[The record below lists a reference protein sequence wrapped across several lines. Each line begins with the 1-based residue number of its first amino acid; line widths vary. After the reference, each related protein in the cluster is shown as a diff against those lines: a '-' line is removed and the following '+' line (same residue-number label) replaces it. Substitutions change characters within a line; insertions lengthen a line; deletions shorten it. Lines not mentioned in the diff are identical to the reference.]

1 MNTVLR
7 LLMKLSFSN
16 ILLYL
21 VSLTTVW
28 GQVSS
33 PNRFSLK
40 SAGDGEVSYFDD
52 GFSSNVV
59 AEIRLMGDSLT
70 WFGTGRGLSMHDGR
84 AAYTYQ
90 STTDSIVDIFNNP
103 SAITNALP
111 AGGVS
116 AIASSND
123 SLVVAFAG
131 DDNDTPIGLGLAIA
145 PDAGSWYDTPP
156 TTVLEFNF
164 QWDSLGV
171 DTSGGVYFGFDSQYE
186 PGSGYSGSFMVL
198 SPINE
203 SDKMALLDSIQ
214 ANTVI
219 KIRNNNS
226 SRVLFFTVQS
236 VSEFGAGQVQLIISP
251 GTINY
256 TSAYDKGFFNNE
268 SVVFG
273 IAKATKAI
281 QWKYL
286 PQPVD
291 NEADI
296 EVPFGEGYFWQL
308 PVTVPQ
314 ANVTY
319 DASISGKYLWVASW
333 AGGLRRYDLS
343 ISLRKP
349 QNIPMPMDW
358 QNALSTCQDSAFV
371 DTSSR
376 ITGDEIPVLKNY
388 YLNPRDP
395 ADGGNHNHKAFS
407 VFAYENRVWVGTAN
421 GINKGTLIEEIT
433 EISPNE
439 YEILSCIE
447 WEHYKYPTSGISG
460 NFVVGLAKQ
469 IWRGQTTI
477 WAATVSTGE
486 EGEMQ
491 GLSYSRDDGISWQTT
506 LIGERVY
513 NIDAKDSLVFVATSS
528 GLWKSLDGEN
538 WARFDPAIEMS
549 LLNQRQILTN
559 TVYAVNIDD
568 RDTIPKLWIGTP
580 DGVGLAPDVQ
590 GSTWEIFQAN
600 HDPAEVYAYPNPFSP
615 LSHNQLDNDGY
626 VRFHLGNIVNKEVKL
641 DIFNFGMEKVYS
653 ETYNLNSYYG
663 ALKWDGRDMAGNH
676 VANGVYFIRLNFSS
690 SRNQSPGDNWT
701 KLIVVK

>member
-1 MNTVLR
+1 MR
-7 LLMKLSFSN
+7 LLFNSS
-16 ILLYL
+16 LLYL
-21 VSLTTVW
+21 ITLTLIY
-28 GQVSS
+28 GQFHTS
-33 PNRFSLK
+33 PSRFSLK

-52 GFSSNVV
+52 GFASNVV

-70 WFGTGRGLSMHDGR
+70 WFGTGQGLSIHDGNS
-84 AAYTYQ
+84 AFTYQ
-90 STTDSIVDIFNNP
+90 STTDSIVDVFSNP
-103 SAITNALP
+103 SAVTNMLP
-111 AGGVS
+111 YGGVS
-116 AIASSND
+116 AIASSSD

-131 DDNDTPIGLGLAIA
+131 DDNDTPIGLGIAIA
-145 PDAGSWYDTPP
+145 PAAGSWYETPP
-156 TTVLEFNF
+156 SEVMVFNF
-164 QWDSLGV
+164 QWDSLAT
-171 DTSGGVYFGFDSQYE
+171 DTANGVYFGFDSEYQ
-186 PGSGYSGSFMVL
+186 PGTGYNGSFLVL
-198 SPINE
+198 SPSTELDRNT
-203 SDKMALLDSIQ
+203 LLDSIQ
-214 ANTVI
+214 TNTVI
-219 KIRNNNS
+219 KISNGTS
-226 SRVLFFTVQS
+226 SRVLYFTVQS
-236 VSEFGAGQVQLIISP
+236 VSEFGVGQIQLIIVP
-251 GTINY
+251 GSISFI
-256 TSAYDKGFFNNE
+256 SAYDKGFFNYE
-268 SVVFG
+268 SIELG
-273 IAKATKAI
+273 ITKATKAI

-286 PQPVD
+286 AQPID

-349 QNIPMPMDW
+349 QNIPMPLDS

-371 DTSSR
+371 DTLSK

-407 VFAYENRVWVGTAN
+407 VLAYEDRVWVGTAN
-421 GINKGTLIEEIT
+421 GINKGKLIEEIIQ
-433 EISPNE
+433 ISENE

-447 WEHYKYPTSGISG
+447 WEHYKYPSSGISG
-460 NFVVGLAKQ
+460 NFVVGLARQ
-469 IWRGQTTI
+469 EWNGQTTI

-486 EGEMQ
+486 VGEMQ
-491 GLSYSRDDGISWQTT
+491 GLSYSRDDGNSWQTV

-538 WARFDPAIEMS
+538 WARFDAAIETS
-549 LLNQRQILTN
+549 ILNQRQILTN
-559 TVYAVNIDD
+559 TVYAVAIDD
-568 RDTIPKLWIGTP
+568 RDSIPKLWIGTP
-580 DGVGLAPDVQ
+580 DGVALSPDIQ
-590 GSTWEIFQAN
+590 GSNWEIYQAD
-600 HDPAEVYAYPNPFSP
+600 HDPTEVYAYPNPFSP

-626 VRFHLGNIVNKEVKL
+626 VRFHIGNIVNKEVKL
-641 DIFNFGMEKVYS
+641 DIFNFAMEKVH
-653 ETYNLNSYYG
+653 TKIYNLNSYYG
-663 ALKWDGRDMAGNH
+663 ALKWDGRDMSGNH

>member
-1 MNTVLR
+1 MNTASR
-7 LLMKLSFSN
+7 LHMKLLFNN
-16 ILLYL
+16 IFFHLA
-21 VSLTTVW
+21 SLAIIY
-28 GQVSS
+28 GQVAS
-33 PNRFSLK
+33 PTRFSLK

-52 GFSSNVV
+52 GFASNVV

-70 WFGTGRGLSMHDGR
+70 WFGTGRGLSMHDGNS
-84 AAYTYQ
+84 AFTYQ
-90 STTDSIVDIFNNP
+90 STTDSIVDVLSNP
-103 SAITNALP
+103 SAITSTLP
-111 AGGVS
+111 YGGVS
-116 AIASSND
+116 AIATIKD

-145 PDAGSWYDTPP
+145 SDAGSWYDTPP
-156 TTVLEFNF
+156 TTVMEYSFS
-164 QWDSLGV
+164 WDSLGT
-171 DTSGGVYFGFDSQYE
+171 DTANGAYFGFDSEYQ
-186 PGSGYSGSFMVL
+186 PGIGYTGSFMVL
-198 SPINE
+198 NPVNE
-203 SDKMALLDSIQ
+203 SDRISMLDSIQ

-219 KIRNNNS
+219 KIKNSNS
-226 SRVLFFTVQS
+226 SRVLYFTVES
-236 VSEFGAGQVQLIISP
+236 VSEFGVGQVQLLIVPGSIS
-251 GTINY
+251 Y
-256 TSAYDKGFFNNE
+256 TSAYDKGFTNYE
-268 SVVFG
+268 PIVFG
-273 IAKATKAI
+273 ITKATKAI
-281 QWKYL
+281 QWQYL
-286 PQPVD
+286 PQPID
-291 NEADI
+291 SETDI

-343 ISLRKP
+343 IGLRKP

-371 DTSSR
+371 DTSSL

-395 ADGGNHNHKAFS
+395 SDGGNHNHKAFS
-407 VFAYENRVWVGTAN
+407 VLAYGERVWVGTAN
-421 GINKGTLIEEIT
+421 GINKGRLIEEIT
-433 EISPNE
+433 QISPNE

-447 WEHYKYPTSGISG
+447 WDHYKYPTSGLSG

-469 IWRGQTTI
+469 VWRGQTTV

-486 EGEMQ
+486 TGEMQ
-491 GLSYSRDDGISWQTT
+491 GLSYSRDDGISWQTA

-513 NIDAKDSLVFVATSS
+513 NIDAKDSLVFVATKS

-538 WARFDPAIEMS
+538 WARFDPAIEKSM
-549 LLNQRQILTN
+549 LNQRQILTN
-559 TVYAVNIDD
+559 TVYAVSIDD

-580 DGVGLAPDVQ
+580 DGVALSPDVQ
-590 GSTWEIFQAN
+590 GSTWEIYQAD
-600 HDPAEVYAYPNPFSP
+600 HDPKEVYAYPNPFSP

-626 VRFHLGNIVNKEVKL
+626 VRFHIGNIVNKEVKL
-641 DIFNFGMEKVYS
+641 DIFNFAMEKVHS
-653 ETYNLNSYYG
+653 KIYNLNSYYG
-663 ALKWDGRDMAGNH
+663 ALKWDGRDLTGNH